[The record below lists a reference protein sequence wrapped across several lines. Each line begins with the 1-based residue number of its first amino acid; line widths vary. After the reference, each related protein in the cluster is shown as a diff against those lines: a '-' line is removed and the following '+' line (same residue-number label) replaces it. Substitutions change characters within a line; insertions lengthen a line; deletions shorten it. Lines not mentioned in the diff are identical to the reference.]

1 MQPKQR
7 DLTTLPFHAAEE
19 RKTTRWRRPTEP
31 PTSVAQVLKHDI
43 SIDDTYVERYRTGDS
58 LGKGGMGEVNRAT
71 DTLIGRDVALKSLLP
86 IAPAHRHEAV
96 SRFLKEARVQALLEH
111 PAIVPVYD
119 LGFGSDGQPFFT
131 MKQVRGD
138 TLFDLIERT
147 PRDSALK
154 AKAVRRMLTAFV
166 TVCRA
171 VHYAHDRGV
180 VHRDLKPDNVMVG
193 SHGEVYVLD
202 WGVAKILPVGVETS
216 VTDEL
221 GLEGSET
228 HPGDMVGT
236 PGYLAPE
243 QALAG
248 GDVDGLA
255 DVFALGAILYEIIA
269 QRPFLD
275 GSDRTVLIRAT
286 VDPKRTPPHP
296 ADAPPEL
303 YALALRATRFRREER
318 VDSARTLADAVEAYL
333 DGDRD
338 QALRMK
344 LADEHAQLARTL
356 ANEALDGPMGGRE
369 AARAHAM
376 REAGRAL
383 AIWPDHEAASAIVLR
398 LFSTPPDTPPAEAS
412 RELARLDQVQLKG
425 ALRDGA
431 MRTAIWPVFLPLLF
445 ALGVKSYPLFALAV
459 VLCVACAG
467 LALVFNRRG
476 VTSKHAPF
484 TLFCLISA
492 LGAVAASIFG
502 PLVFVPGFVAT
513 NTLLYSVQISPS
525 YRRPMLAIALLALTL
540 PIALELT
547 GLVPP
552 SMRFHG
558 DGIEILPRMTNFQPI
573 VAGLSLYLVSVVG
586 IVAPSAVALRLRDA
600 LRAAEE
606 RLVLQKWQLAQ
617 LAPRLGRDA

>member
-1 MQPKQR
+1 MQFKER
-7 DLTTLPFHAAEE
+7 DLTTLPLHAGGE

-31 PTSVAQVLKHDI
+31 PTSVAQVLRHDI
-43 SIDDTYVERYRTGDS
+43 SLEDTYVERYRTVDS
-58 LGKGGMGEVNRAT
+58 LGRGGMGEVNRAT

-86 IAPAHRHEAV
+86 IDPVHRGEAV

-119 LGFGSDGQPFFT
+119 VGFGSDGLPFFT

-147 PRDSALK
+147 PREPAAK
-154 AKAVRRMLTAFV
+154 AKALRRMLTAFV

-171 VHYAHDRGV
+171 IHYAHDRGV

-243 QALAG
+243 QALTG

-255 DVFALGAILYEIIA
+255 DVFALGAILYEIVA

-275 GSDRTVLIRAT
+275 GTDRTALVRAT

-303 YALALRATRFRREER
+303 YALALRATRYRREER
-318 VDSARTLADAVEAYL
+318 VESARALADAVEAYL

-344 LADEHAQLARTL
+344 LADEHAALARTL
-356 ANEALDGPMGGRE
+356 ANEALDGPVAGRA

-376 REAGRAL
+376 HEAGRAL
-383 AIWPDHEAASAIVLR
+383 AILPDHEAASAIVLR
-398 LFSTPPDTPPAEAS
+398 LFSTPPETPPAEAS
-412 RELARLDQVQLKG
+412 RELARLDQAQLKG

-431 MRTAIWPVFLPLLF
+431 MRTAVWPLFLPLVF
-445 ALGVKSYPLFALAV
+445 ALGVKSWALFGLAV
-459 VLCVACAG
+459 VLCLACAG
-467 LALVFNRRG
+467 VALSFNRRG
-476 VTSKHAPF
+476 VTSTRAPF
-484 TLFCLISA
+484 LLFCLISA
-492 LGAVAASIFG
+492 LGAVAAFIFG

-513 NTLLYSVQISPS
+513 NTLLYSVQISS
-525 YRRPMLAIALLALTL
+525 AYRRPMVAIALLALTL
-540 PIALELT
+540 PLALELV
-547 GLVPP
+547 GIVSP
-552 SMRFHG
+552 SMRFQG
-558 DGIEILPRMTNFQPI
+558 DGMELLPRMTSFQP
-573 VAGLSLYLVSVVG
+573 VVTVFSLYLVSVVG

-606 RLVLQKWQLAQ
+606 RLILQKWQLAQ